1 MGERMT
7 EPTFLKLRPKYILVV
22 QYGDPNSNE
31 ALKTSFGTFDSKE
44 EADAFR
50 EANYTETNHICTIIP
65 LNDYKIMGE
74 K

>member
-1 MGERMT
+1 MT
-7 EPTFLKLRPKYILVV
+7 EPAFLKLRPKYILVV

-50 EANYTETNHICTIIP
+50 EANYTETNHISNIIP
-65 LNDYKIMGE
+65 
-74 K
+74 